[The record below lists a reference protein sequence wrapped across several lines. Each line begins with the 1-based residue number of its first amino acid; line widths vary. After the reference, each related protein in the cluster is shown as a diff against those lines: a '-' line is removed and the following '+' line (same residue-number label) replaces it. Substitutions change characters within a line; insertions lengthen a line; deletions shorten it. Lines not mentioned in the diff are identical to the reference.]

1 MSVRSHIEL
10 LRQVPLFAEVDPGQL
25 QVLVFSSERIDV
37 APDEILFAAGSRVG
51 AGHLV
56 LRGQG
61 AVLKPKTGEEDG
73 EPDQVALVQA
83 GAFLGE
89 LAMIADLPASVTVR
103 AKTQLKVLRIGH
115 ELFLRVC
122 SEFPEVGAKVL
133 EALTQRLDT
142 SLEDLRQVQA
152 HFDRARPFGGS

>member
-1 MSVRSHIEL
+1 MSIRSDIEL
-10 LRQVPLFAEVDPGQL
+10 LRKVPLFAEVDPVQL
-25 QVLVFSSERIDV
+25 QVLVFSSERVDV
-37 APDEILFAAGSRVG
+37 APDEILFSAGSLVG

-56 LRGQG
+56 LQGQG
-61 AVLKPKTGEEDG
+61 AVLKAKHGEADSAPE
-73 EPDQVALVQA
+73 QVALVQA

-89 LAMIADLPASVTVR
+89 LAMIADRPASVTVR
-103 AKTQLKVLRIGH
+103 AMTQLKVLRIGH

-133 EALTQRLDT
+133 EALTRRLDT

-152 HFDRARPFGGS
+152 HFDRARPFEAE

>member
-1 MSVRSHIEL
+1 MSVRSDIEL
-10 LRQVPLFAEVDPGQL
+10 LRQVPLFADVDPVQL
-25 QVLVFSSERIDV
+25 QVLVFSSERVDV
-37 APDEILFAAGSRVG
+37 GPDEILFAVGSVVG

-56 LRGQG
+56 LKGQG
-61 AVLKPKTGEEDG
+61 AVLKPKDGEEGG
-73 EPDQVALVQA
+73 EPEQVALVQA

-89 LAMIADLPASVTVR
+89 LAMIANLPASITVR
-103 AKTQLKVLRIGH
+103 ANTQLKVLRIGH

-133 EALTQRLDT
+133 QALTHRLDT

-152 HFDRARPFGGS
+152 HFDRGRPLGGS